1 MKKILSIFAVA
12 ALLLSSC
19 DKSGK
24 DEPEVVDGSSVSLS
38 EEALSAGPEGATLS
52 VKVTSSE
59 DWRVSGFCDWA
70 TVTPASGKSG
80 QDLTVTVAP
89 NPGDEARTVTFKVF
103 AGDAVKALVVTSAPT
118 FSIDL
123 LSSEAVEVGPDAAT
137 VTVTLKSNIQNLTS
151 DLGGASWL
159 SAGESTEALGKK
171 IFKFDVARSREFKA
185 REGKIT
191 ISGEGASVT
200 VDVTQAQRDTVFAV
214 EGRSVVKGLEAMDV
228 TLNLR
233 SNFDFKYQLDDWL
246 TETSSSETDMDESG
260 LKTKTISL
268 HADATDGSRAQDIAF
283 YKGSSMSVNY
293 GAVYVKQQDPNPVF
307 ATIPDAALASLLQNQ
322 GWVLVDPV
330 SGKSEVTTTGKT
342 STSLTVSSG
351 SVKEI
356 SGIDAFP
363 ALANLS
369 IGSSCRD
376 LTKVDT
382 GSSQVSALNFD
393 NGHYFNIQELTLAGE
408 NIKSIVIN
416 CSGWYVAYGYDKLAT
431 LDVSGCPALET
442 LAATRQYSSMEGP
455 LRTIYMTQA
464 QSESVTVTKNP
475 SAQIVVK

>member
-70 TVTPASGKSG
+70 TVTPTSGKSG

-137 VTVTLKSNIQNLTS
+137 VTVTLKSNIQDLTC
-151 DLGGASWL
+151 DFGGTSWL

-191 ISGEGASVT
+191 ISGEGSSVS
-200 VDVTQAQRDTVFAV
+200 VDVIQAQRDTAFAV
-214 EGRSVVKGLEAMDV
+214 EGRKVVKGLEAMDV
-228 TLNLR
+228 TLNIR
-233 SNFDFKYQLDDWL
+233 SNFDLQYNLASWL
-246 TETSSSETDMDESG
+246 TETASSETEMDETG
-260 LKTKTISL
+260 LKTRTITL

-283 YKGSSMSVNY
+283 YKGSSTSVNY
-293 GAVYVKQQDPNPVF
+293 GAVYVKQEDPNPVF
-307 ATIPDAALASLLQNQ
+307 ANIPDAALANQLQSA

-330 SGKSEVTTTGKT
+330 SGQSEVTSTGKT
-342 STSLTVSSG
+342 ATSLSINNNAITNIAG
-351 SVKEI
+351 L
-356 SGIDAFP
+356 DAFP
-363 ALANLS
+363 ALTILS
-369 IGSSCRD
+369 IGTSCRS
-376 LTKVDT
+376 LTNIAM
-382 GSSQVSALNFD
+382 GSSLVSAITLGSN
-393 NGHYFNIQELTLAGE
+393 HYFNSTELTISGE
-408 NIKSIVIN
+408 NIKSIAVP
-416 CSGWYVAYGYDKLAT
+416 CSSWYIMYGYDKLAT
-431 LDVSGCPALET
+431 LDVTGCPSLET
-442 LAATRQYSSMEGP
+442 LEATRQYNSSEGP

-464 QSESVTVTKNP
+464 QADKVAVSKNP
-475 SAQIVVK
+475 SAQIVIK